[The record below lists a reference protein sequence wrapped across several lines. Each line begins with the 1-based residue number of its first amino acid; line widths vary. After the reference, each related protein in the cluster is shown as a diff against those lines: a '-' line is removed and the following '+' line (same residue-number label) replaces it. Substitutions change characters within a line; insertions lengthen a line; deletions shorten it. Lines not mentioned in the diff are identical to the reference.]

1 MTILGYLLILIPN
14 DFISNESAS
23 TPARPEGMFDTY

>member
-14 DFISNESAS
+14 DFVSNTNTDA
-23 TPARPEGMFDTY
+23 PARPEGMFDTY